1 MKTHRAQEDAFLSE
15 HRVARRVGRRLF
27 LFVRLLSDKG
37 RRARLGLFL
46 GLFCNLAYL
55 FFWFL
60 GSLFSG
66 FFFFGITSFYFLFIS
81 LLRIYLSH
89 AFEKADLNARWR
101 AFRVTGLLLWLLNL
115 FHWAFRCRR
124 FLRAVARH
132 CRIFFFT
139 VLSVIRWRAF
149 SFLCLS
155 FFFTGAKIIRWCWPP
170 GFFRCAR
177 SFFPFSLFLW
187 LLSAAGRS
195 FLGSVSARIFSF
207 LRFLSARSCC
217 CPFLCWQKP
226 DFTPEKPFFS

>member
-27 LFVRLLSDKG
+27 SFRRLLSDKG

-55 FFWFL
+55 FFWFF

-115 FHWAFRCRR
+115 FSLGFSLPAVFESRRAALPDFLFYSAFGYSLARFFVSLSQFFLHPASATAAVISVSMAHSSARCRLPRPSTWYRPNSRCRR
-124 FLRAVARH
+124 
-132 CRIFFFT
+132 RI
-139 VLSVIRWRAF
+139 
-149 SFLCLS
+149 
-155 FFFTGAKIIRWCWPP
+155 K
-170 GFFRCAR
+170 
-177 SFFPFSLFLW
+177 
-187 LLSAAGRS
+187 
-195 FLGSVSARIFSF
+195 
-207 LRFLSARSCC
+207 
-217 CPFLCWQKP
+217 K
-226 DFTPEKPFFS
+226 E